1 MHMDTLAAKMT
12 VNLDRHSGTYSHEG
26 PSAEKAYRAFASD
39 TLHAQYKHSGLPTTA
54 QVTEAAKAV
63 ALMVEAGIL
72 KARKLEDP
80 EYGYYVKISKN

>member
-1 MHMDTLAAKMT
+1 MNMDTLAAKMT
-12 VNLDRHSGTYSHEG
+12 VNLDRHSGTYGHEG

-39 TLHAQYKHSGLPTTA
+39 ALHAQYKHSGVPTAA

-72 KARKLEDP
+72 KAAKLDDKEF
-80 EYGYYVKISKN
+80 GTYVQISKN